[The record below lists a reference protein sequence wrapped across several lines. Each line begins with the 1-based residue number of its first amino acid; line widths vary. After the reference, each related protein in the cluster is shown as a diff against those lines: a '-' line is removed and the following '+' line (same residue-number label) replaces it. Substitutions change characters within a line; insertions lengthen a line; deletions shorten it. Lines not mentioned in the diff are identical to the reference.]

1 MYSPPKPI
9 RHAPA
14 PPPPPVDLPD
24 HVRANFCGESGRG
37 NLVAA
42 LRRQHLLAEVP
53 EAAGAF
59 AEVAVVQSYP
69 TGRLLIE
76 QGAYDADVFLI
87 VRGEVGIVIG
97 REPVGVRRAGDYV
110 GEMAAIE
117 VGRPRSARVVARED
131 TVVARIG
138 AEDFRRV
145 LATFPLLYRP
155 ITLALADRLR
165 SREGFHPVR
174 NEKALVFLGSSREQC
189 VVTEALRSGLLA
201 GDHDPRH
208 WLLDRVFKPSTYTM
222 HGLDALARTADLAV
236 LVLHPDDVTVTRGG
250 KRRVPRDNLV
260 LEFGLFAGAIGL
272 QRTIG
277 LRPRGDVSLP
287 SDLNGLTFVEYDAP
301 APGVAFDAGP
311 LCNAINNVLRD
322 LRAEE
327 T

>member
-1 MYSPPKPI
+1 MYTPPKPP

-14 PPPPPVDLPD
+14 PPPRPVHLPD
-24 HVRANFCGESGRG
+24 HVRANFCGDSGHG
-37 NLVAA
+37 NLLAA
-42 LRRQHLLAEVP
+42 IRRQSLVAEVP
-53 EAAGAF
+53 EAVAAL
-59 AEVAVVQSYP
+59 AEVATVEHYP
-69 TGRLLIE
+69 VGALLIE
-76 QGAYDADVFLI
+76 KGAYDADVFLI
-87 VRGEVGIVIG
+87 IRGEVGIVIG
-97 REPVGVRRAGDYV
+97 REPVGVRRAGEYV

-138 AEDFRRV
+138 VEDFRRA
-145 LATFPLLYRP
+145 LSSFPLLYRP

-165 SREGFHPVR
+165 SREGFHPIR
-174 NEKALVFLGSSREQC
+174 NERALIFLGSSREQC
-189 VVTEALRSGLLA
+189 VVTDALRSGLLA
-201 GDHDPRH
+201 QDHDPRH

-236 LVLHPDDVTVTRGG
+236 LVLHPDDVAVTRGG

-272 QRTIG
+272 HRTIG

-287 SDLNGLTFVEYDAP
+287 SDLNGLTFIDYDAP
-301 APGVAFDAGP
+301 APGVAFDAQP
-311 LCNAINNVLRD
+311 LCNSINDVLRD